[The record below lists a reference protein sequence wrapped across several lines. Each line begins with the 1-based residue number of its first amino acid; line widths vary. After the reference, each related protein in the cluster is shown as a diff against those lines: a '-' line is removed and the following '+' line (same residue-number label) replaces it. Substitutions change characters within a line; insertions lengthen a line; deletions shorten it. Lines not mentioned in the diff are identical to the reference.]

1 VTAAHETLHLYPQVD
16 RLLGR
21 IEALDSP
28 LIQLW
33 DWPGSG
39 AAVVL
44 EALLARHGRRAVAL
58 SQAALAGEEPLREAI
73 AAAQEEGV
81 RWLVANGSPDESWR
95 PEAERWLR
103 PGQRLVFAAGRCG
116 GVDGTGALPR
126 GIVPPQEM
134 LLVDREIAEL
144 WHLLTGGDLSPA
156 DARSLREATDGWYQP
171 VRRAIETTGGLD
183 LLGAS
188 PEALLEFPAVR
199 RFLRHEVL
207 DLFSEEERDLLLAAP
222 EERPEAGD
230 AGEDAWRLLDEH
242 GLWIEGVERD
252 RLPRLLAAALERER
266 RRRRPRAAAGSP
278 VDAPPSGAA
287 SGPGRGGSGPPVYVL
302 GLLGSPVARQ
312 RDEEG
317 ERDLDL
323 RLRRA
328 FQVLAFLASSPGLQ
342 AGREELMDAVWPTEG
357 ERTIER
363 NFHPTLSHL
372 RRSLE
377 SGAKGKGRPSQLLFR
392 NGVYRLNPETVWEV
406 DALEMTRRVD
416 EGKERAGRGELEAAA
431 EVWRQ
436 AWRLYRGPFLQGY
449 YEGWVTL
456 RREAYQR
463 LYLDLLRGL
472 GDLYLR
478 LERNEDALD
487 AYRAVLLEDQLQERV
502 HVAVMRIYALQGRRD
517 LVRRQYDNL
526 CRVYLEE
533 LGVSPG
539 EETTTEYHRLMA

>member
-1 VTAAHETLHLYPQVD
+1 VTANSESLHLYPQVD

-21 IEALDSP
+21 IESLDSP
-28 LIQLW
+28 LVQLW
-33 DWPGSG
+33 GWPGSG

-58 SQAALAGEEPLREAI
+58 PQGALAGEEPLREAI
-73 AAAQEEGV
+73 AAAQEDGA
-81 RWLVANGSPDESWR
+81 RWLVANGSPVESWR
-95 PEAERWLR
+95 STAERWLR
-103 PGQRLVFAAGRCG
+103 PGQRLVFAAGRRDAAAG
-116 GVDGTGALPR
+116 PGALPR

-156 DARSLREATDGWYQP
+156 DAGSLREATDGWYQP
-171 VRRAIETTGGLD
+171 LRRAIETTGGMD
-183 LLGAS
+183 LPGAP

-207 DLFSEEERDLLLAAP
+207 DLFSEEERGLLLAAP
-222 EERPEAGD
+222 VERPMAGG
-230 AGEDAWRLLDEH
+230 AGEDAWRLIAEH
-242 GLWIEGVERD
+242 GLWVEGAERD
-252 RLPRLLAAALERER
+252 RLPRLLAAALERDR
-266 RRRRPRAAAGSP
+266 RRRRPRLAAGSSP
-278 VDAPPSGAA
+278 LEAPGDGA
-287 SGPGRGGSGPPVYVL
+287 GRGGSGPPVYVL

-377 SGAKGKGRPSQLLFR
+377 AGGKEKGRPSQLLFR

-406 DALEMTRRVD
+406 DALEMTRLVD
-416 EGKERAGRGELEAAA
+416 EGKERAGRGDLEAAA

-539 EETTTEYHRLMA
+539 DETTAEYHRLMA

>member
-1 VTAAHETLHLYPQVD
+1 MTAISESLHLYPQVD

-28 LIQLW
+28 VVQLW
-33 DWPGSG
+33 GWPGSG
-39 AAVVL
+39 ATIVL
-44 EALLARHGRRAVAL
+44 EAFLARQGRRAMAL
-58 SQAALAGEEPLREAI
+58 PQGALAGEAPLREAI
-73 AAAQEEGV
+73 AAAQHEGA
-81 RWLVANGSPDESWR
+81 RWLVANGAPSESWR
-95 PEAERWLR
+95 AAAERWLL
-103 PGQRLVFAAGRCG
+103 PGQRLVFASGRRG
-116 GVDGTGALPR
+116 GAGALPR

-144 WHLLTGGDLSPA
+144 WHLLTGGELSAA
-156 DARSLREATDGWYQP
+156 DAASLREVTDGWYQP
-171 VRRAIETTGGLD
+171 LRRAIETTGGMD

-207 DLFSEEERDLLLAAP
+207 DLFSEEERGLLLDASDL
-222 EERPEAGD
+222 RPEAGG
-230 AGEDAWRLLDEH
+230 AGEDAWRLLDQH
-242 GLWIEGVERD
+242 GLWVEGPEHD
-252 RLPRLLAAALERER
+252 ALPQLLAAALEREK
-266 RRRRPRAAAGSP
+266 RRRRPRSVAGVAGTAVS
-278 VDAPPSGAA
+278 APG
-287 SGPGRGGSGPPVYVL
+287 GRGVASSGPPVYVL

-317 ERDLDL
+317 EHDLDL

-377 SGAKGKGRPSQLLFR
+377 AGAKGKGRPSQLLFR

-406 DALEMTRRVD
+406 DALEMIRLVD
-416 EGKERAGRGELEAAA
+416 EGKEAALRGELEAAA
-431 EVWRQ
+431 EIWRR

-456 RREAYQR
+456 RRESYQR
-463 LYLDLLRGL
+463 LYLDLLRSL

-502 HVAVMRIYALQGRRD
+502 HVAVMKIYALQGRRD

-539 EETTTEYHRLMA
+539 EETTAEYHRLMG

>member
-1 VTAAHETLHLYPQVD
+1 MTAISESLHLYPQVD

-21 IEALDSP
+21 IESLDAP
-28 LIQLW
+28 LVQLW
-33 DWPGSG
+33 GWPGSG
-39 AAVVL
+39 ATVVL
-44 EALLARHGRRAVAL
+44 EALLARHGRWAVAL
-58 SQAALAGEEPLREAI
+58 PQAALAGEEALREAI
-73 AAAQEEGV
+73 AAAQEEGA
-81 RWLVANGSPDESWR
+81 RWLVANGALSESWCS
-95 PEAERWLR
+95 EAELWLL
-103 PGQRLVFAAGRCG
+103 PGQRLIFAAGRR
-116 GVDGTGALPR
+116 GAPSSLPR

-156 DARSLREATDGWYQP
+156 DAGSLREATDGWYQP
-171 VRRAIETTGGLD
+171 LRRAIETTGGMD

-207 DLFSEEERDLLLAAP
+207 DLFSEEERALLLEAP
-222 EERPEAGD
+222 DVRPEAGG
-230 AGEDAWRLLDEH
+230 AGEDAWRLLEEH
-242 GLWIEGVERD
+242 GLWVEGVEHD
-252 RLPRLLAAALERER
+252 AMPQLLAAALERER
-266 RRRRPRAAAGSP
+266 RRRRPRPRSAAGSAVHVP
-278 VDAPPSGAA
+278 ASGAA
-287 SGPGRGGSGPPVYVL
+287 DGPGRGDSGPPVYLL

-377 SGAKGKGRPSQLLFR
+377 AGTKGKGRPSQLLFR

-406 DALEMTRRVD
+406 DALEMTRLVE
-416 EGKERAGRGELEAAA
+416 EGKERAGHGDLEAAA
-431 EVWRQ
+431 ETWRR

-456 RREAYQR
+456 RRESYQR

-478 LERNEDALD
+478 LERNEDSLD